1 MSQQNALSV
10 AVASY
15 TEGACAAA
23 YVDNTGQLRV
33 TSNGTP
39 RAELAE
45 LLERA
50 AGMLRAADDPSA
62 TTLD

>member
-1 MSQQNALSV
+1 MSQQNDLTV
-10 AVASY
+10 AVARY
-15 TEGACAAA
+15 TAGACAAA
-23 YVDNTGQLRV
+23 YVDDTGALRV

-50 AGMLRAADDPSA
+50 AGMLRASDDPNA